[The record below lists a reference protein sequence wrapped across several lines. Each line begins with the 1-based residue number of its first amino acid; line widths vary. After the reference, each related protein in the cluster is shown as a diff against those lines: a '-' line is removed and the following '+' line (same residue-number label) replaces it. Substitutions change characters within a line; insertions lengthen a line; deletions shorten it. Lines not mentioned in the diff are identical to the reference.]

1 MSATAALSPDG
12 EVGVRRR
19 WLPWALGGL
28 VVVLLV
34 GATVLGGRGARSD
47 APLDPRNPGPEGAQ
61 ALARVLEREGVRVL
75 VVRSQAALLDRTI
88 GAGDTVVVTTPED
101 LVPTTQRRLEDHAAP
116 AAALVYAGSAEAVAA
131 RLGLD
136 TAPLAGP
143 TRAAACDEPLVA
155 DLELRVRGGRGLVAD
170 GCFGDGGTDGAAAL
184 TRDGD
189 TWGLAGGGSLS
200 NEHVTEA
207 GAAALGLRLLGQ
219 GDRVVWYV
227 PDLADAPPD
236 EGSPLRELLPP
247 ALLPSLLLVAAAL
260 LALVL
265 QRGRRFGPLVVE
277 PLPVTVRAAESTE
290 ARGRLY
296 RRAGDRSHAATAL
309 VTATRGRLLSR
320 LRLPADAD
328 LDSLVAAV
336 AERTGRSRDDVAA
349 LLRPPAPTD
358 DTALVDL
365 GRRLDHLEDE
375 VHHP

>member
-1 MSATAALSPDG
+1 MSATAALAPDG
-12 EVGVRRR
+12 QVGVRRR
-19 WLPWALGGL
+19 WLPWALVGL
-28 VVVLLV
+28 VVLLLV

-61 ALARVLEREGVRVL
+61 ALARVLEQEGVRVQ
-75 VVRSQAALLDRTI
+75 VVRGQAALLDRTVD
-88 GAGDTVVVTTPED
+88 GRDTVVVTTPED
-101 LVPTTQRRLEDHAAP
+101 LVATTQRRLEEHAAP
-116 AAALVYAGSAEAVAA
+116 AAALVYAGSAEVVAA
-131 RLGLD
+131 RLDLD
-136 TAPLAGP
+136 TAPLDGATREAG
-143 TRAAACDEPLVA
+143 CDEPLVS
-155 DLELRVRGGRGLVAD
+155 DLDLRVRGGRGLATD
-170 GCFGDGGTDGAAAL
+170 GCFGDGDAVAL
-184 TRDGD
+184 ARDGD
-189 TWGLAGGGSLS
+189 TWGLAGGESLS

-219 GDRVVWYV
+219 GDRLVWYV

-236 EGSPLRELLPP
+236 EGSPLAELLPP

-260 LALVL
+260 VALVL

-296 RRAGDRSHAATAL
+296 RRAGDRPHAATAL
-309 VTATRGRLLSR
+309 VTATRARLRTL

-328 LDSLVAAV
+328 LDALAAAV
-336 AERTGRSRDDVAA
+336 AERTGRPRADVAA

-365 GRRLDHLEDE
+365 ARRLDHLEDE